1 MVAELKR
8 YDVILTSGG
17 ISMGEADYLYDAFLA
32 TGMEPLF
39 HGVNVKPGRPT
50 MMGVM
55 GKSFVMAMPGNPL
68 TTLLNVHAL
77 SIPVLHAMEGAE
89 RVHHRWLHARM
100 GQGLRFRGGRS
111 EMILGR
117 LENGFFRP
125 TRGGR
130 YGSGMLTPL
139 AESDAV
145 AWFGEAVREVPEGAW
160 IRVIPL
166 GDPGRFGEFGAMN
179 EEIVSAGN

>member
-1 MVAELKR
+1 MIADLKR
-8 YDVILTSGG
+8 YDVILSSGG
-17 ISMGEADYLYDAFLA
+17 ISMGEADFLYESFLA
-32 TGMEPLF
+32 NGMEPLF

-55 GKSFVMAMPGNPL
+55 GESFVMAMPGNPL

-89 RVHHRWLHARM
+89 RVHHRWLQARM
-100 GQGLRFRGGRS
+100 GRGLRFRGGRS

-117 LENGFFRP
+117 LEEGRFHP

-145 AWFGEAVREVPEGAW
+145 AWFGEGVREVPEGAC

-166 GDPGRFGEFGAMN
+166 GDPGRFGAFGAMN
-179 EEIVSAGN
+179 EEIASEGN